1 MDDQDQL
8 MSSLKGQF
16 LIAMPGMTD
25 ERFTK
30 SLIYLVGHGEDG
42 AMGLV
47 VNQCLDELQFA
58 EILED
63 MELGSQEELIRLPAI
78 RDKQVL
84 RGGPVDTSRGFVLH
98 SADYRGSG
106 NTYEVNDEV
115 CLTATT
121 DALKA
126 ISFGPGPEKSLFA
139 LGYCGWS
146 PGQLEEELKSNG
158 WLTAPSSVGL
168 LFDVP
173 IEARYDEALALLG
186 ISPAQ
191 LSPQSGSA

>member
-1 MDDQDQL
+1 MTI

-16 LIAMPGMTD
+16 LIAMPSMSD

-30 SLIYLVGHGEDG
+30 TLIYLVGHGDDG

-47 VNQCLDELQFA
+47 VNQSHEDVQFA

-63 MELGSQEELIRLPAI
+63 MELGSQDELIRLPNVRGKI
-78 RDKQVL
+78 VL

-98 SADYRGSG
+98 STDYRGSG
-106 NTYEVNDEV
+106 ATLDVSDEV

-126 ISFGPGPEKSLFA
+126 ISIGPGPEKSLFA

-146 PGQLEEELKSNG
+146 PGQLEGELKDNG
-158 WLTAPSSVGL
+158 WLTVPFSAGL

-173 IEARYDEALALLG
+173 LDKRYDAALAQLG
-186 ISPAQ
+186 ISIAQ
-191 LSPQSGSA
+191 LSSEAGSA